1 MQKLKVLFAPRNMTS
16 GAPWKRI
23 LEFAVPMLIGN
34 IAQQLYASTDS
45 VVVGQYV
52 GDNALAA
59 VGSTGPILMFMIA
72 LFVGI
77 STGAGILVSQYF
89 GAKDKNRLSIAIGNC
104 ITLTALVS
112 VVIMVLGVAFSPA
125 ILRALNT
132 PEVIIKDAIDYLQ
145 IYFWGILGFTYYN
158 IFSGIL
164 RGMGDS
170 FSALGFLL
178 LTSVLNIVLDL
189 WFVISLKMGVPG
201 VAWAT
206 IISQFVSA
214 FLCYYKLR
222 KMQATFEIKKE
233 TLKLDRETVRDIVRL
248 GLPSGVTQAIF
259 SMAIILVQRLQNT
272 FGPDIIAAA
281 TISMRVDGFAM
292 MPNFSYGMAM
302 TTFTGQNI
310 GGRRLDR
317 AQLGAKQGVAL
328 ALGTAV
334 IMTTAVLIFGH
345 DIMSLF
351 TPTES
356 IITHGMS
363 FIRILSL
370 GFIAMAVIQSL
381 SGVMR
386 GAGDATT
393 PMWISL
399 ITSVLLR
406 VPLSYL
412 LVHLSKTEALPAGN
426 PQMVYYALLI
436 TWVSGALINI
446 LAYRYGGWRKKARA
460 RMESMNNQANETAA
474 EIAAADILS

>member
-1 MQKLKVLFAPRNMTS
+1 MQKIKLLFTPRDMTV

-23 LEFAVPMLIGN
+23 LEFAVPLLIGN
-34 IAQQLYASTDS
+34 IAQQLYSSTDS

-52 GDNALAA
+52 GDHALAA
-59 VGSTGPILMFMIA
+59 VGSTGPILTFMIA
-72 LFVGI
+72 LFVGV

-89 GAKDKNRLSIAIGNC
+89 GAKDRQGLSLSIGNC

-112 VVIMVLGVAFSPA
+112 VIIMALGVSLSPF
-125 ILRALNT
+125 ILQALQT
-132 PEVIIKDAIDYLQ
+132 PEEIIGDAIAYLQ
-145 IYFWGILGFTYYN
+145 IYFWGIIGFTYYN
-158 IFSGIL
+158 VFSGIL

-178 LTSVLNIVLDL
+178 LTSALNIALDL
-189 WFVISLKMGVPG
+189 WFVISFQLGVPG
-201 VAWAT
+201 VALAT
-206 IISQFVSA
+206 IISQGISA
-214 FLCYYKLR
+214 LLCYNKLR
-222 KMQATFEIKKE
+222 KMQAVFEIKKE
-233 TLKLDRETVRDIVRL
+233 TLRLHKRTVGDIIRL
-248 GLPSGVTQAIF
+248 GLPSGITQAIF
-259 SMAIILVQRLQNT
+259 SMAIILVQRLQNS

-310 GGRRLDR
+310 GGKRLDR

-334 IMTTAVLIFGH
+334 IMTSAVLIFGH

-356 IITHGMS
+356 IIAHGMS

-399 ITSVLLR
+399 FTSVLLR

-412 LVHLSKTEALPAGN
+412 FVHLSKTQEMPAGN
-426 PQMVYYALLI
+426 PQMVYYALFV
-436 TWVSGALINI
+436 TWMTGAVINV
-446 LAYRYGGWRKKARA
+446 LAYRYGRWRRKAA
-460 RMESMNNQANETAA
+460 VRMESMGNQAGDAA
-474 EIAAADILS
+474 EEIAISDIL

>member
-1 MQKLKVLFAPRNMTS
+1 MQRLKRLFAPRNMTA

-45 VVVGQYV
+45 VVVGRYV
-52 GDNALAA
+52 GDHALAA
-59 VGSTGPILMFMIA
+59 VGSTGSILMFMIA

-89 GAKDKNRLSIAIGNC
+89 GAKDKKGLSMAIGNC
-104 ITLTALVS
+104 ITLTALTS
-112 VVIMVLGVAFSPA
+112 VIIMALGGALSPF
-125 ILRALNT
+125 ILRALNI
-132 PEVIIKDAIDYLQ
+132 PAEIIDEASAYLQ
-145 IYFWGILGFTYYN
+145 IYFWGIAGFTFYN

-178 LTSVLNIVLDL
+178 LTSFLNIALDL
-189 WFVISLKMGVPG
+189 WFVISFKMGVPG
-201 VAWAT
+201 VALAT
-206 IISQFVSA
+206 IISQGVSA
-214 FLCYYKLR
+214 ALCYYKLSR
-222 KMQATFEIKKE
+222 MKATFEIKRK
-233 TLKLDRETVRDIVRL
+233 TLSLHKGTVRDIVRL
-248 GLPSGVTQAIF
+248 GLPSGITQAIF
-259 SMAIILVQRLQNT
+259 SMAVILVQRLQNT

-281 TISMRVDGFAM
+281 TVAMRVDGFAM

-302 TTFTGQNI
+302 TTFTGQNV

-317 AQLGAKQGVAL
+317 VQRGARQGVML
-328 ALGTAV
+328 ALGTAAV
-334 IMTTAVLIFGH
+334 MTGAILVFGR

-351 TPTES
+351 TLTES
-356 IITHGMS
+356 IITYGMS

-370 GFIAMAVIQSL
+370 GYIAMAVIQSL

-399 ITSVLLR
+399 LTSVLLR

-412 LVHLSKTEALPAGN
+412 LVSLSKTTETPAGD
-426 PQMVYYALLI
+426 PRMIYYALFF
-436 TWVSGALINI
+436 TWMTGAVVNI
-446 LAYRYGGWRKKARA
+446 LAYRYGKWRGKAEL
-460 RMESMNNQANETAA
+460 RMKSMDDQAGEPALA
-474 EIAAADILS
+474 EIP

>member
-1 MQKLKVLFAPRNMTS
+1 MQKLKVLFAPRNMTV

-23 LEFAVPMLIGN
+23 LEFAIPMLIGN
-34 IAQQLYASTDS
+34 IAQQLYSSTDS

-52 GDNALAA
+52 GDHALAA

-72 LFVGI
+72 LFIGI

-89 GAKDKNRLSIAIGNC
+89 GAKDRNRLSIAIGNC
-104 ITLTALVS
+104 ISLTAVAS
-112 VVIMVLGVAFSPA
+112 VVIMILGVVLSPV
-125 ILRALNT
+125 ILRALQT
-132 PEVIIKDAIDYLQ
+132 PEEIINDAIAYLQ
-145 IYFWGILGFTYYN
+145 IYFWGIIGFTYYN
-158 IFSGIL
+158 VFSGIL

-189 WFVISLKMGVPG
+189 WFVISFKMGVPG
-201 VAWAT
+201 VALAT
-206 IISQFVSA
+206 IISQAISA
-214 FLCYYKLR
+214 ILCYYKLR
-222 KMQATFEIKKE
+222 KMQTTFEIKKE
-233 TLKLDRETVRDIVRL
+233 TLRLHKDTVHDIVRL
-248 GLPSGVTQAIF
+248 GLPSGITQAIF
-259 SMAIILVQRLQNT
+259 STAIILVQRLQNS

-292 MPNFSYGMAM
+292 MPNFSFGMAM

-317 AQLGAKQGVAL
+317 AQQGAKQGVAL
-328 ALGTAV
+328 ALGTAIV
-334 IMTTAVLIFGH
+334 MTGAVLLFGH

-356 IITHGMS
+356 IISYGMS
-363 FIRILSL
+363 FIRILAL

-393 PMWISL
+393 PMWISMF
-399 ITSVLLR
+399 TSVLLR

-412 LVHLSKTEALPAGN
+412 LVELSKTPELPAGN
-426 PQMVYYALLI
+426 PEMLYYAMLI
-436 TWVSGALINI
+436 TWVTGAVINV
-446 LAYRYGGWRKKARA
+446 LAYRFGKWRKKALV
-460 RMESMNNQANETAA
+460 RMDAMSSQAGESAA
-474 EIAAADILS
+474 EVAAADML